1 MFKSY
6 FTAHTCRLYNSCQV
20 ILSRVLK
27 FDLHETSSSPLFF
40 FVFISFSV
48 LYFLSFSGASLV
60 IFGRCSITTES
71 SYFSFCEFRNNFMSF
86 VLIYRV
92 EFVFLVPDILL

>member
-6 FTAHTCRLYNSCQV
+6 FTAHACRLYNSCQV

-40 FVFISFSV
+40 FVFT
-48 LYFLSFSGASLV
+48 SFSGASLV

-71 SYFSFCEFRNNFMSF
+71 SYFSFCEFRDNFMT
-86 VLIYRV
+86 
-92 EFVFLVPDILL
+92 FVFLVPSILL